1 MRVLKQP
8 IQVRGY
14 DMYDMFKIR
23 GLLAFDRESRIMRVA
38 CSYGYK
44 EDDGDFKP
52 SEFKDHSIVIN
63 IEGDEFDKINMRI
76 RKDDQGNIWS
86 IIEERLYEYIQD
98 TRNLFRE

>member
-8 IQVRGY
+8 VQVRGY

-23 GLLAFDRESRIMRVA
+23 GLLAFDVESKTMRVS

-44 EDDGDFKP
+44 DEAGNFKP
-52 SEFKDHSIVIN
+52 SEFKDHSIVIS
-63 IEGDEFDKINMRI
+63 IEGEEFDKINMRI

-86 IIEERLYEYIQD
+86 IIEERLYSYIQE